1 MHKIKLQPH
10 LQLQDG
16 RVVFDCHNAN
26 LMSCNETAFWLLKK
40 LQNGISQDS
49 LTTLLQENYNV
60 DSVAAESDV
69 DQFIRK
75 LNHFSMVEVEE

>member
-26 LMSCNETAFWLLKK
+26 LMSCNETAFWMLEQ
-40 LQNGISQDS
+40 LQSGISQDS
-49 LTTLLQENYNV
+49 LALLLQENYDV
-60 DSVAAESDV
+60 GLVEAESDV
-69 DQFIRK
+69 EQFVRK